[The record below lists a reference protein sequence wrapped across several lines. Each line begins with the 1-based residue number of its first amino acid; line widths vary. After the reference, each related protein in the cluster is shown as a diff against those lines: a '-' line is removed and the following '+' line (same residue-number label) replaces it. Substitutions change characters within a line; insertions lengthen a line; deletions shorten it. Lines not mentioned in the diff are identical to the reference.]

1 MKYSMAEL
9 VRPSD
14 TYTPPSSRLKLVPSR
29 RLEDKIRHLCALATM
44 TNDDDAWL
52 VLSELRILLS
62 QHIEHLRAVAAGK
75 LSGEREFAER
85 RDSSHGKP
93 SAKPLT

>member
-1 MKYSMAEL
+1 
-9 VRPSD
+9 
-14 TYTPPSSRLKLVPSR
+14 
-29 RLEDKIRHLCALATM
+29 LEDKIRHLCALATV

-52 VLSELRILLS
+52 VLSELRILLR
-62 QHIEHLRAVAAGK
+62 QHIEHLRTVAAGK